1 MVIIMEWNYDFYIAS
16 LVVLSILIFYY
27 YKMTTIKGLAER
39 VYGIFL
45 MICFGCC
52 LTDLLSGMV
61 FMKFYHENVILNRF
75 FLVIYNSMQHSIPC
89 IYFVYMCFVTGGY
102 KRISKRM
109 VFWMMPAFI
118 AQVIIWTSFFSG
130 LMFSYTAEE
139 GYKRGPLMPV
149 SIMITIFYM
158 ILSCIQV
165 IKSNNESDIKYK
177 KVTIVLF
184 LLSIVSIAIQ
194 MTSHIVLIGT
204 ASALGCLI
212 MQMTL
217 QNPRMIEEAKKTE
230 ANARKAAEEANRAKS
245 TFLANMSHEI
255 RTPMNAICGMADIL
269 ERCELSTL
277 EKEYVSTIQSASHNI
292 LDIIDK
298 VLDFS
303 KIDADKM
310 ELIDTEYCLDDFLNS
325 VENIIAARIY
335 HNNVRFEVNIKEGI
349 PVNLCGDSG
358 RINQILINILGNAV
372 KFTDRGKISLN
383 VDFER
388 LPDNRLRLI
397 YIVTDTGIGIRKE
410 DMAKLF
416 NQFSQV
422 DAMRNRRREG
432 TGLGLVLSKRLA
444 QMMGGDIT
452 VTSEYGIG
460 STFTI
465 NIVQKVCMENKQEM
479 FTKDMVV
486 FIYESDYDCRWHIA
500 RILEKLGVKF
510 VSVYDLDDC
519 VNGKYSEYASYRKIL
534 LYNYEQWCQRKMPLP
549 ESIEKV
555 AILEFYAILGSADA
569 NIKYIRKPFDLFKV
583 YHTIIESNPN
593 AGEYIKN
600 DGNVRFK
607 DTHIAIVDDN
617 KVNLKVVAI
626 QLKEMG
632 AMPETFSSG
641 EAIINALDKGRKYD
655 IIFMDHMMPDMD
667 GVETTKRIRNMP
679 GKFCHHV
686 PIIALTAN
694 AIRGVEIEY
703 TSAGMNDCI
712 FKPVS
717 LEQIREMLI
726 KYLPEKKVE
735 VD

>member
-16 LVVLSILIFYY
+16 LVVLAILIFYY
-27 YKMTTIKGLAER
+27 CKMTTIKGLAER
-39 VYGIFL
+39 VYGVFL
-45 MICFGCC
+45 VICFGCC
-52 LTDLLSGMV
+52 LSDLLSGM
-61 FMKFYHENVILNRF
+61 FIMKFYHDNVILNKL
-75 FLVIYNSMQHSIPC
+75 FLVLYNSLQHAIPC
-89 IYFVYMCFVTGGY
+89 MYFIYMCFVTGGC
-102 KRISKRM
+102 KRISRKM
-109 VFWMMPAFI
+109 VLWMIPAFI
-118 AQVIIWTSFFSG
+118 EQFVIWTSFFSE
-130 LMFSYTAEE
+130 LMFTYTAEE
-139 GYKRGPLMPV
+139 GYKRGPFMV
-149 SIMITIFYM
+149 VVIMITIFYM
-158 ILSCIQV
+158 ILSCMQV
-165 IKSNNESDIKYK
+165 MRSDRESEVKYK
-177 KVTIVLF
+177 KVTIMLF
-184 LLSIVSIAIQ
+184 LMAIVAISIQ
-194 MTSHIVLIGT
+194 MTTRIVLIGT

-277 EKEYVSTIQSASHNI
+277 EKEYVSTIQSASHNL

-310 ELIDTEYCLDDFLNS
+310 ELIDTEYRLDDFLNS

-372 KFTDRGKISLN
+372 KFTDKGKISLN
-383 VDFER
+383 VDYER
-388 LPDNRLRLI
+388 LPDNKLRLI

-460 STFTI
+460 SSFTI
-465 NIVQKVCMENKQEM
+465 NIVQKVCMENKLEI
-479 FTKDMVV
+479 FTKDTVV

-500 RILEKLGVKF
+500 
-510 VSVYDLDDC
+510 
-519 VNGKYSEYASYRKIL
+519 
-534 LYNYEQWCQRKMPLP
+534 
-549 ESIEKV
+549 
-555 AILEFYAILGSADA
+555 
-569 NIKYIRKPFDLFKV
+569 
-583 YHTIIESNPN
+583 
-593 AGEYIKN
+593 
-600 DGNVRFK
+600 
-607 DTHIAIVDDN
+607 
-617 KVNLKVVAI
+617 
-626 QLKEMG
+626 
-632 AMPETFSSG
+632 
-641 EAIINALDKGRKYD
+641 
-655 IIFMDHMMPDMD
+655 
-667 GVETTKRIRNMP
+667 
-679 GKFCHHV
+679 
-686 PIIALTAN
+686 
-694 AIRGVEIEY
+694 
-703 TSAGMNDCI
+703 
-712 FKPVS
+712 
-717 LEQIREMLI
+717 
-726 KYLPEKKVE
+726 
-735 VD
+735 